1 MVNIRMSP
9 KPESR
14 LWKSLRDGVT
24 GIHWVRIESW
34 ASPGVPDVNGCGD
47 FGEFWIELKVT
58 KSNRVVL
65 SPHQISWHLTRARHS
80 GRSYIL
86 AREASRDPLFL
97 FSGNQ
102 AKDLADKKISQIS
115 PMVKI
120 TYSYDW
126 TKLMDTIAKDCR
138 SNRSE

>member
-1 MVNIRMSP
+1 MSP

-14 LWKSLRDGVT
+14 LWKALRDGVT
-24 GIHWVRIESW
+24 GIHWVRVESW

-65 SPHQISWHLTRARHS
+65 SPHQISWHLTRARYS

-86 AREASRDPLFL
+86 TREAGRDPLFL
-97 FSGNQ
+97 FSGSQ
-102 AKDLADKKISQIS
+102 AKDLADNKISQIS

-120 TYSYDW
+120 PHPYDW
-126 TKLMDTIAKDCR
+126 TKLMSTIEKDCR
-138 SNRSE
+138 SNRSD